1 MTQENEYNQDMK
13 NHTPPHFSY
22 LCKATKT
29 GVLRFLSH
37 REWITAT
44 ERTMRRASFP
54 IWFTLGFHPKPKL
67 TFSRALPT
75 GLISQAIYFVVR
87 LTAEYHSAAD
97 LISRF
102 NASSPN
108 GLKIKGMWLLNPG
121 EKFNQYLDLW
131 SFRLIIKD
139 QLTAEK
145 EIILQRLIENSALET
160 KCVVLDKSFF
170 MIEYKTV
177 EKKWLDYRD
186 ILQSLYNERF
196 PRLFYLPLLRE
207 VYCNRDTCVP
217 VSNLFELRG
226 RQ

>member
-1 MTQENEYNQDMK
+1 MTQENDHNQMM
-13 NHTPPHFSY
+13 NNSTPPHFSY

-54 IWFTLGFHPKPKL
+54 LWFTLGFHPKPKL

-87 LTAEYHSAAD
+87 LTAEYHSTVD
-97 LISRF
+97 LVNRF
-102 NASSPN
+102 NASSPK
-108 GLKIKGMWLLNPG
+108 GLKIKGMWPLNPG

-139 QLTAEK
+139 QLTAEQK
-145 EIILQRLIENSALET
+145 QILQDNIEKSALEP
-160 KCVVLDKSFF
+160 KYVVLDNSFF

-186 ILQSLYNERF
+186 ILQNLYNERF
-196 PRLFYLPLLRE
+196 PRIFYLPLLRE
-207 VYCNRDTCVP
+207 VYCDHDTCIP
-217 VSNLFELRG
+217 VSDMFDLRG